1 MSGIERLWTKI
12 DNQHK
17 KYYLC
22 INYENQ
28 KMKRKLTIKSLIEKK
43 NEFCTQE
50 TNFQNKD
57 LFGVTDGKAVGTYIE
72 HKFQDFLASEY
83 EYEVGSSAKGIDL
96 PSSDIYTDIKVTS
109 IKQPQSSCPFRDAKQ
124 KVFGLGYNLLV
135 FVYDKIDNPD
145 TKTANLN
152 FVSCTFI
159 EKDRTSDYTIT
170 YRLREMVNDKANLED
185 IISYLN
191 DRNIPADEITLQ
203 NLAEQIL
210 NKPPKQGYLTISNAL
225 QWRLQYGRIVNLTE
239 NVLGIT
245 RIIDKVNEK

>member
-1 MSGIERLWTKI
+1 
-12 DNQHK
+12 
-17 KYYLC
+17 
-22 INYENQ
+22 
-28 KMKRKLTIKSLIEKK
+28 
-43 NEFCTQE
+43 
-50 TNFQNKD
+50 
-57 LFGVTDGKAVGTYIE
+57 
-72 HKFQDFLASEY
+72 LASEY

-109 IKQPQSSCPFRDAKQ
+109 ITLPQSSCPFRDAKQ
-124 KVFGLGYNLLV
+124 KIFGLGYNLLV

-159 EKDRTSDYTIT
+159 EKDRTGDYTIT

-191 DRNIPADEITLQ
+191 DRNIPADETTLQ
-203 NLAEQIL
+203 NLAQQII
-210 NKPPKQGYLTISNAL
+210 NNPPKQGYLTISNAL

-239 NVLGIT
+239 NVSGIT
-245 RIIDKVNEK
+245 RIIDKVNNK